1 MAYFIRVEGENLKKS
16 YMTHGFSSK
25 KIEYYSCWED
35 IQVIQN
41 ALKINSDD
49 IILSITSAGCNIF
62 NFLLYNPKKIISI
75 DFNPYQNYLLELK
88 IEAIKKLDYEEFL
101 ELLGISRSNNAV
113 EIYQSIRPQLDD
125 KTRLFWD
132 SKTNTIKKGL
142 IYVGE
147 PDVKALGNFLRFLK
161 GKEAIEGLFKCKSID
176 EQADYFYKFFFGFPW
191 KMSLKLAYSNNL
203 FRLQLCLRMLN
214 EFHYRKKRSSELLR
228 YVQRVSYPKSSI
240 NKIESLLTRTP
251 LIDNYFASLIL
262 LNRYFNENFYPP
274 YLKKESFPILKERI
288 NRIQIKTSSLQK
300 TLKDLPNDS
309 ITKFNLSNIF
319 DWFDEKDF
327 KQILSEI
334 ERVGKN
340 GSRLFYLATRNDRGI
355 PESIDG
361 IQSEKEL
368 ASQLIKKDRTTLYS
382 NFQVGKITK

>member
-1 MAYFIRVEGENLKKS
+1 MKKS
-16 YMTHGFSSK
+16 YITHGFSSN

-49 IILSITSAGCNIF
+49 IILSITSAGCNIL
-62 NFLLYNPKKIISI
+62 NFLLYNPKKIFSI
-75 DFNPYQNYLLELK
+75 DYNPYQNYLLELK
-88 IEAIKKLDYEEFL
+88 IEAIKKLDYKEFL
-101 ELLGISRSNNAV
+101 EFLGISPSNNAV
-113 EIYQSIRPQLDD
+113 EIYRSIRSQLDN

-161 GKEAIEGLFKCKSID
+161 GKETIEGLFKCKTID
-176 EQADYFYKFFFGFPW
+176 EQADYFYKKFYGFPW
-191 KMSLKLAYSNNL
+191 KLRLKLAYSKNL
-203 FRLQLCLRMLN
+203 LRLAICLRMLN
-214 EFHYRKKRSSELLR
+214 EFHYRKKKSSELLR
-228 YVQRVSYPKSSI
+228 YVQRVTYPKNSI
-240 NKIESLLTRTP
+240 NKIESLLTKTP

-288 NRIQIKTSSLQK
+288 NRIQIKTLSLQK
-300 TLKDLPNDS
+300 TLADLSDDS
-309 ITKFNLSNIF
+309 ITKFNFSNIF

-340 GSRLFYLATRNDRGI
+340 GSRIFYSATRDDRDI
-355 PESIDG
+355 PESIKG

-368 ASQLIKKDRTTLYS
+368 VSQLMKKDRTTLYS